1 VVRTFHHR
9 GTEETR
15 LGIGDLL
22 EGSTSKKDAEMSK
35 PTSHRCALPIVAVLS
50 GGFDRQLLMK
60 AEFLFDDV
68 EELGRK
74 IEQIDV
80 YFEEQ

>member
-1 VVRTFHHR
+1 
-9 GTEETR
+9 
-15 LGIGDLL
+15 
-22 EGSTSKKDAEMSK
+22 
-35 PTSHRCALPIVAVLS
+35 LS
-50 GGFDRQLLMK
+50 GGFDRHLLMK

-80 YFEEQ
+80 YFEE